1 MEDGNLTFLGDADSQ
16 DRIGSARKA
25 NREALPALP
34 QDQPETMSAVEELLV
49 DIWTEMLGATRV
61 GVRDN
66 FFDLGGHSLVALRI
80 ISRVNDHFQI
90 EMSVRTLL
98 EHPVLREFAQEV
110 FSISK
115 RSEEEVEKIAK
126 IGLMVRRMT
135 PEQRK
140 AALSVH

>member
-1 MEDGNLTFLGDADSQ
+1 
-16 DRIGSARKA
+16 
-25 NREALPALP
+25 
-34 QDQPETMSAVEELLV
+34 MSAVEELLV